1 MAGYNCVVARAR
13 KQLSAPP
20 KGAAK
25 GKAKAQAK
33 DGEPEKLPRRAR
45 LFRRIMQVGVMRRF
59 TARRLM
65 KTIEKSHKKGR
76 VLPDQLEELDEYLKK
91 VPAKQRRQVL
101 EATLSG
107 ELEASAGRAMR
118 RAAQRQGRQSGKA
131 GGGARPGMPPIPKA
145 ARKVR

>member
-1 MAGYNCVVARAR
+1 M
-13 KQLSAPP
+13 
-20 KGAAK
+20 
-25 GKAKAQAK
+25 
-33 DGEPEKLPRRAR
+33 
-45 LFRRIMQVGVMRRF
+45 MQVGLMRRW

-107 ELEASAGRAMR
+107 ELESSAGRAMR